1 MVDGITVA
9 DIGSPASFATFTLLA
24 IWVIRTWPH
33 WKSKINEARKIQLD
47 ADGARLAQ
55 AFERIRS
62 LEETQSADR
71 REFNTALSNERKR
84 CDGEL
89 DEIRERLTA
98 SEERERGLQAMI
110 RQNSQSTA
118 QMIGRPGD
126 VAESVARRGK
136 DGG

>member
-1 MVDGITVA
+1 MGNGIA
-9 DIGSPASFATFTLLA
+9 LSDIGSPASFATFTLLA

-47 ADGARLAQ
+47 ADGERLAQ
-55 AFERIRS
+55 AFARIRV
-62 LEETQSADR
+62 LEEQQSADR
-71 REFNTALSNERKR
+71 REFNEAMSNERKR

-118 QMIGRPGD
+118 QMIRRPD
-126 VAESVARRGK
+126 AVAESTAHRGK
-136 DGG
+136 RDD